1 MTNFHDVTSPDELK
15 SLLSQDLQRVSLL
28 SFWAPMEGNPCE
40 QTNKVVVALSEQHKN
55 ILVLSIQAVE
65 QEEIADSFD
74 VESVPTFIILRGH
87 TLLEKIVGADAAK
100 LTASISKH
108 ARQPTEALSK
118 TDKAPAA
125 PPATTDTTTLSPAKA
140 EGEETPEELEAR
152 LRKLMNQSKVVAFIK
167 GSPDAPRCGFSR
179 KVVALLRDEKIDFTH
194 FDILT
199 DESVRQGLKA
209 LNDWPTFPQIIVNGE
224 LIGGL
229 DVVQEMAESGEL
241 QEAITA

>member
-1 MTNFHDVTSPDELK
+1 MSNFHSVSSPDELK

-28 SFWAPMEGNPCE
+28 SFWALMDGNPCE
-40 QTNKVVVALSEQHKN
+40 KTNEVVLALSKAYTN
-55 ILVLSIQAVE
+55 ILVLSIQAIE
-65 QEEIADSFD
+65 QEEVAESFD

-87 TLLEKIVGADAAK
+87 TLLERIVGADSAK
-100 LTASISKH
+100 LTASIAKH

-125 PPATTDTTTLSPAKA
+125 PPASTGTTVIPSSKQ
-140 EGEETPEELEAR
+140 EETPEELEAR

-179 KVVALLRDEKIDFTH
+179 KVVALLREQEVDFTH

-229 DVVQEMAESGEL
+229 DVVQEMAETGEL
-241 QEAITA
+241 QEAIA